1 MLDRRGGRGA
11 DAAPAQV
18 AADSAATAQRLAAE
32 PGGGPA
38 RSRGVLRVPPARQG
52 PGPIPAALVD
62 ALALSIAQR
71 GAGVLP
77 GDRLAPGVGSGTE
90 LAQLRPY
97 QIGDDVRQLDAAA
110 SARTGV
116 AHVRLQVPERILT
129 TWLVLDLSAS
139 MAFGTAERLKSDV
152 AEGVAQVVGRAAT
165 RHGGRLAVLTAGAVE
180 RVLPPRGG
188 PNARIGLRRLIDEGV
203 AVDGAA
209 DRGLGP
215 VLHRAGRIARQPGL
229 VVLVSDFRGVPGW
242 ERPLRGLG
250 ARHRLLAVEIR
261 DPREDALEPVGRLSL
276 VDPETGRLLE
286 VDTSRRRLRERYAA
300 AARSERATVAAELR
314 KAGAGHVVLST
325 RGDWLR
331 ALGRALR

>member
-1 MLDRRGGRGA
+1 M
-11 DAAPAQV
+11 APPV
-18 AADSAATAQRLAAE
+18 TT
-32 PGGGPA
+32 
-38 RSRGVLRVPPARQG
+38 LRVPAARQG

-62 ALALSIAQR
+62 ALALSIARR
-71 GAGVLP
+71 GAGALP

-97 QIGDDVRQLDAAA
+97 VIGDDVRQLDAAA

-139 MAFGTAERLKSDV
+139 MAFGTADRLKSDV

-165 RHGGRLAVLTAGAVE
+165 RHGGRLAVLTAGGPE
-180 RVLPPRGG
+180 KVLPPRGG
-188 PNARIGLRRLIDEGV
+188 PHARLGLKRLLAEGI

-209 DRGLGP
+209 DRGLTP
-215 VLHRAGRIARQPGL
+215 VLHKTGRLARQPGL
-229 VVLVSDFRGVPGW
+229 VVVISDFRGALDW
-242 ERPLRGLG
+242 RRPLRALG

-261 DPREDALEPVGRLSL
+261 DPREERLEPAGRLAL
-276 VDPETGRLLE
+276 VDPETGRLIE
-286 VDTSRRRLRERYAA
+286 VDTSRPGLRERFAA
-300 AARSERATVAAELR
+300 AAAEERAIVATELR
-314 KAGAGHVVLST
+314 SAGAHHVVLST
-325 RGDWLR
+325 SGDWLK